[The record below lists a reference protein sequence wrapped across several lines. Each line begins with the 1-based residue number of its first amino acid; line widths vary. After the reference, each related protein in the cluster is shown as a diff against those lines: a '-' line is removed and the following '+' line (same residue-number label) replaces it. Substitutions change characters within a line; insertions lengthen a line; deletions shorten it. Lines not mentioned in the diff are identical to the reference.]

1 MYSLRRTVSV
11 RFSLTIC
18 AALLVIALWAFLGAR
33 RVLQE
38 SLDRNIA
45 AEAHLQIAVLS
56 SRLPIAIQPE
66 HEDWPSFVRQV
77 NRFVVVRNAEGVIV
91 QTNTP
96 LAADL
101 PLDRESFA
109 RARRG
114 EVAWARQRWHDGR
127 IRSLY
132 RTVPAG
138 GRADQDVLH
147 VAASLQPLN
156 EASREV
162 LFLMLGT
169 VLLGVVATVIGANW
183 LSATTVAPVL
193 EITEQARSIQ
203 PSGRQRITA
212 YADIEEFAGLVEVL
226 NDAFQRLERAY
237 DAQRRMIADA
247 GHDLR
252 TPLTAMRGAVEVALR
267 GEREPSEYRAVLTS
281 VLEDVD
287 YLTSISKSL
296 ALLARLEAGELP
308 LERGDRDVGA
318 LIERATTKAQARDA
332 ERVFRYEARSDDL
345 SAPVDGE
352 LLSIAVNHLLD
363 NTIKHTPPGTNVRV
377 TLQGDSEVV
386 SIRVDDSG
394 SGIPE
399 ADLPNLFEHFYRSDS
414 ARTRTGAAGLGLTVA
429 AAIAHAHGGSISAT
443 RSPLGGLRVT
453 LSVPRQTPAA

>member
-45 AEAHLQIAVLS
+45 AEAHLQTAVIS

-66 HEDWPSFVRQV
+66 HEDWSSFVREV

-101 PLDRESFA
+101 PLDRASFE

-114 EVAWARQRWHDGR
+114 GTAWAGQRWRNGR
-127 IRSLY
+127 IRSFYLA
-132 RTVPAG
+132 VPAG
-138 GRADQDVLH
+138 GRPANDVLQ
-147 VAASLQPLN
+147 VAASLQPLAD
-156 EASREV
+156 ASREV

-212 YADIEEFAGLVEVL
+212 YADMEEFAGLVEVL

-267 GEREPSEYRAVLTS
+267 GERKPEEYRAVLAS

-287 YLTSISKSL
+287 YLTSISESL
-296 ALLARLEAGELP
+296 ALLARLETGELA
-308 LERGDRDVGA
+308 LERGERDVGS
-318 LIERATTKAQARDA
+318 LVERATRKTRARDA
-332 ERVFRYEARSDDL
+332 ERVFRCEAGTDDL

-363 NTIKHTPPGTNVRV
+363 NTVKHTPPGTDVRV
-377 TLQGDSEVV
+377 TLTGNADTVG
-386 SIRVDDSG
+386 IRVDDSG
-394 SGIPE
+394 PGIP
-399 ADLPNLFEHFYRSDS
+399 DDILPNLFEHFYRTDS

-429 AAIAHAHGGSISAT
+429 AAIAHAHGGQILAD
-443 RSPLGGLRVT
+443 RSPLGGLRIT
-453 LSVPRQTPAA
+453 LTLPRQTPAD

>member
-1 MYSLRRTVSV
+1 MDSLRRTVSV

-33 RVLQE
+33 RVLHE

-45 AEAHLQIAVLS
+45 AEAHLQTAVVS
-56 SRLPIAIQPE
+56 SRLPIAIQSE
-66 HEDWPSFVRQV
+66 HEDWSSFVREV

-91 QTNTP
+91 QSNTP

-101 PLDRESFA
+101 PLDRASFD
-109 RARRG
+109 RARREG
-114 EVAWARQRWHDGR
+114 TAWAGQRWRDGR

-132 RTVPAG
+132 LAGPVG
-138 GRADQDVLH
+138 GRSDHDVLQ
-147 VAASLQPLN
+147 VAASLEPLAN
-156 EASREV
+156 ASREV

-212 YADIEEFAGLVEVL
+212 YADMEEFAGLVEVL
-226 NDAFQRLERAY
+226 NDAFERLERAY

-252 TPLTAMRGAVEVALR
+252 TPLTAMRGAVEIALR
-267 GEREPSEYRAVLTS
+267 GERKPDEYRAVLTS

-287 YLTSISKSL
+287 YLTSISESL
-296 ALLARLEAGELP
+296 ALLARLETGELA
-308 LERGDRDVGA
+308 LERGDRDIGSLV
-318 LIERATTKAQARDA
+318 ERATSKAQTRDP
-332 ERVFRYEARSDDL
+332 ERIFRYEARSEDL

-377 TLQGDSEVV
+377 TLHGSPEAVA
-386 SIRVDDSG
+386 IRVDDSG
-394 SGIPE
+394 SGIP
-399 ADLPNLFEHFYRSDS
+399 DDILPNLFEHFYRIDS

-429 AAIAHAHGGSISAT
+429 AAIAHAHGGQIAAD
-443 RSPLGGLRVT
+443 RGPLGGLRIT
-453 LSVPRQTPAA
+453 LTVPRQTPAD